1 MDLNYKPDLEERIF
15 KFDPPRETEWTFELP
30 AYLQQINDVFRIDAD
45 GIYDVNWNQIDGS
58 VEISDQASQVMIYI
72 ATYNPELRFDLEIKH
87 QNLVKGETAVSF
99 DPVGS
104 DTDFHI
110 LQKILTSAD

>member
-1 MDLNYKPDLEERIF
+1 M
-15 KFDPPRETEWTFELP
+15 
-30 AYLQQINDVFRIDAD
+30 
-45 GIYDVNWNQIDGS
+45 
-58 VEISDQASQVMIYI
+58 
-72 ATYNPELRFDLEIKH
+72 FDLEIKH
-87 QNLVKGETAVSF
+87 QNLVKGEAVVSF

>member
-1 MDLNYKPDLEERIF
+1 M
-15 KFDPPRETEWTFELP
+15 
-30 AYLQQINDVFRIDAD
+30 
-45 GIYDVNWNQIDGS
+45 
-58 VEISDQASQVMIYI
+58 
-72 ATYNPELRFDLEIKH
+72 FDLEIKH

-110 LQKILTSAD
+110 LQEILTSAD